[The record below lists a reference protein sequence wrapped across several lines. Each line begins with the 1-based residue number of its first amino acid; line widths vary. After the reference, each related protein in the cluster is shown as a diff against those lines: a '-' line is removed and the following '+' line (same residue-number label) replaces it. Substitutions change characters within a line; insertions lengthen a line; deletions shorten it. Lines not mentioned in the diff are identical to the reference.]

1 MLCIVSAKA
10 LYPPCFKHFR
20 EFKPSVKIKKS
31 GGKEKLTL
39 EGICDF
45 IFVTLAYKDEM
56 SQRSIILDKI
66 GVEKGLPF
74 LGPPPARPKPP
85 SYDDVASSL

>member
-1 MLCIVSAKA
+1 MARSRDYSSSDDRSLVAKR
-10 LYPPCFKHFR
+10 F
-20 EFKPSVKIKKS
+20 
-31 GGKEKLTL
+31 
-39 EGICDF
+39 
-45 IFVTLAYKDEM
+45 AYKDEL